1 MQINLSRAEW
11 SRVTRGP
18 FSKAFAALGIASHTT
33 LSFRRAQGLHL
44 APTGTVGPLA
54 MISRSSPTTSDMI
67 KLRILAGCAN
77 SRNQAKDLIAFCG
90 TAQQIHDRYTGI
102 NAVLIWQRMTR
113 SHDPAPVNASRVFV
127 VGDGNGLYALARWN
141 ML

>member
-1 MQINLSRAEW
+1 MTLLILYLLALTALVVSLVFIPLILVTAIPLSAVYYHSLIRKPVA
-11 SRVTRGP
+11 
-18 FSKAFAALGIASHTT
+18 
-33 LSFRRAQGLHL
+33 
-44 APTGTVGPLA
+44 VGPLA